1 MLKKKSVTFSAGVW
15 HDRDPDEARK
25 LKMHTGHKVNIK
37 SIYKCFAN
45 RRNLDAISLECEDC
59 CEVLLW
65 YQEADDVHTVE
76 VKDTKVKIANSAFSD
91 DEAEYVLN
99 TNWKQS
105 DSDQVVTRRGY
116 LRN

>member
-1 MLKKKSVTFSAGVW
+1 MLKEKSVTFRTGVW
-15 HDRDPDEARK
+15 HDRDPEEARK

-45 RRNLDAISLECEDC
+45 TRYLDAISLECEDC

-65 YQEADDVHTVE
+65 YQEGDDVHTVP
-76 VKDTKVKIANSAFSD
+76 VKDTKRKVAKSAYDD
-91 DEAEYVLN
+91 DENVR
-99 TNWKQS
+99 
-105 DSDQVVTRRGY
+105 TRRGY

>member
-1 MLKKKSVTFSAGVW
+1 MRNEKLVTFRTGVW
-15 HDRDPDEARK
+15 HDRDPEEARK

-45 RRNLDAISLECEDC
+45 VRYLDAISLECEDC

-65 YQEADDVHTVE
+65 YQETDDDAIGN
-76 VKDTKVKIANSAFSD
+76 VKSN
-91 DEAEYVLN
+91 
-99 TNWKQS
+99 
-105 DSDQVVTRRGY
+105 VTRRSY